1 MSPFQLK
8 TLLIPGLIAIAFLFS
23 SCKKEEKVYELSAQ
37 LASTSISANAA
48 SQFLNIQANDQ
59 WQTALSYTSGETG
72 WITLQPSAGTGSANV
87 VISFAENKSDQ
98 ERVAQLT
105 ITCGDKEV
113 RHVLTQ
119 QKAAV
124 SPPPP
129 QNPALSWV
137 EIPSGGATADCEVVS
152 HSITIDNKSVRN
164 FSLMYDKKEK
174 IAYWVAYPHH
184 PSYLGSTGRTDNW
197 QPDPKLASD
206 IQPWYFSGIS
216 GFDRGHQIPSADRT
230 VSYLANSQTF
240 FFTNMTPQ
248 LGDLNQRVW
257 ANLEGQVRGWMSG
270 SDTLYVVTGAILKTA
285 GGNETV
291 SYATDDRGG
300 KVAVPNYYYK
310 VLLRLKG
317 GNYDAIGFWFEH
329 RSYGTGN
336 ATAAVTKSVDQIET
350 LTGFDFFAN
359 LPREKQDPAE
369 AAWNPSAWNL

>member
-1 MSPFQLK
+1 MRLFHNIKRLVPAIF
-8 TLLIPGLIAIAFLFS
+8 LLTVLIS
-23 SCKKEEKVYELSAQ
+23 SCTKEEKVYELTAQ
-37 LASTSISANAA
+37 LANTTVSASAA
-48 SQFLNIQANDQ
+48 SQFLNIKASDQ
-59 WQTALSYTSGETG
+59 WTTSLSYTSGESG
-72 WITLQPSAGTGSANV
+72 WLTLQPSAGTGDANAV
-87 VISFAENKSDQ
+87 LQYAENKSAAD
-98 ERVAQLT
+98 RVAQ
-105 ITCGDKEV
+105 IKVTCGDKEV
-113 RHVLTQ
+113 IITLTQ

-124 SPPPP
+124 TPPPS
-129 QNPALSWV
+129 NPALGWV

-152 HSITIDNKSVRN
+152 HSITIDNKNVRN

-197 QPDPKLASD
+197 QPDPKFASD
-206 IQPWYFSGIS
+206 IQPYYFSGIS

-230 VSYLANSQTF
+230 VSFLANSQTF

-248 LGDLNQRVW
+248 RGDLNQKLW

-270 SDTLYVVTGAILKTA
+270 CDTLFVVTGAILKTA

-329 RSYGTGN
+329 RSYGSGN
-336 ATAAVTKSVDQIET
+336 ATAADTKSIDQIEA
-350 LTGFDFFAN
+350 LTGFNFFAN
-359 LPREKQDPAE
+359 LPAEKQNPAE

>member
-1 MSPFQLK
+1 MRLFHITKRLVPAI
-8 TLLIPGLIAIAFLFS
+8 LLLTVILS
-23 SCKKEEKVYELSAQ
+23 SCTKEEKVYELTAQ
-37 LASTSISANAA
+37 LSNTTISASAS
-48 SQFLNIQANDQ
+48 SQFLNIQASDQ
-59 WQTALSYTSGETG
+59 WASSVTYTSGESG
-72 WITLQPSAGTGSANV
+72 WLTLLPSSGTGNANAV
-87 VISFAENKSDQ
+87 LQYTENKSAAD
-98 ERVAQLT
+98 RVAQ
-105 ITCGDKEV
+105 IKVTCGDKEV
-113 RHVLTQ
+113 IITLTQ

-124 SPPPP
+124 TPPPS
-129 QNPALSWV
+129 NPALGWV
-137 EIPSGGATADCEVVS
+137 EIPSGGTTADCEVVS
-152 HSITIDNKSVRN
+152 HSITIDNKNVRN

-197 QPDPKLASD
+197 QPDPKFASD
-206 IQPWYFSGIS
+206 IQPYYFSGIS

-230 VSYLANSQTF
+230 VSFLANSQTF

-248 LGDLNQRVW
+248 RGDLNQKLW

-270 SDTLYVVTGAILKTA
+270 CDTLYVVTGAILKTA
-285 GGNETV
+285 GGNETI

-317 GNYDAIGFWFEH
+317 GNYDAIGFWYEH
-329 RSYGTGN
+329 RSYGSGN
-336 ATAAVTKSVDQIET
+336 ATAAETKSIDQIEA
-350 LTGFDFFAN
+350 LTGFNFFAN